1 MGKSVEY
8 RQLGASG
15 LQVSIVGLGANTF
28 GRTVPDPSDAA
39 AILHRALDLGITF
52 VDTADS
58 YNNGV
63 SEEFIGRAL
72 GARRRDVVI
81 ATKVG
86 HPMGEGPLWRGASR
100 RFIMGAAHASLRRLQ
115 IDAIDLYQIHDAD
128 PLTPVDETLRALDD
142 LVRNGDVHYVGAS
155 NFSAAQLVE
164 AACTAHAEHL
174 IPLIST
180 QVHHNLLNRGVERDV
195 APTAGRLGIGL
206 IPYFPLAG
214 GFLTGKYQPDSPIP
228 ADSRLAASAPRHHTL
243 SDANFNR
250 LRQLQAFAED
260 RGHTVAELAMA
271 WLLAQPYVS
280 TVIAGARTI
289 DQLEENTGAYQWR
302 LTSEDLAA
310 IDAICPPPAPE
321 GR

>member
-1 MGKSVEY
+1 VEY

-72 GARRRDVVI
+72 GARRTEVVI

-86 HPMGEGPLWRGASR
+86 HPMGQGPLWRGASR
-100 RFIMGAAHASLRRLQ
+100 RFIMEAAHASLRRLQ
-115 IDAIDLYQIHDAD
+115 VDAIDLYQIHDPD
-128 PLTPVDETLRALDD
+128 PFTPVDETLRALDD
-142 LVRNGDVHYVGAS
+142 LVRNGDVRYVGTS
-155 NFSAAQLVE
+155 NFNASQLVE
-164 AACTAHAEHL
+164 AVRTAQAANL
-174 IPLIST
+174 APLIAT
-180 QVHHNLLNRGVERDV
+180 QIHYNLLNRAVERDTT
-195 APTAGRLGIGL
+195 PTAARLGIGL

-214 GFLTGKYQPDSPIP
+214 GFLTGKYQPNTPIP
-228 ADSRLAASAPRHHTL
+228 PDSRLAASAPRHKTL

-250 LRQLQAFAED
+250 LHQLHAFAAAH
-260 RGHTVAELAMA
+260 GHTVAELASA
-271 WLLAQPYVS
+271 WLIAQPFVS

-289 DQLEENTGAYQWR
+289 AQLEENIGSHRWR

-310 IDAICPPPAPE
+310 IDAICPPPAPQ

>member
-1 MGKSVEY
+1 VEY

-28 GRTVPDPSDAA
+28 GRTVPDPGDAA

-86 HPMGEGPLWRGASR
+86 HAMGEGPLWHGASR
-100 RFIMGAAHASLRRLQ
+100 RFIMEAAHASLRRLQ
-115 IDAIDLYQIHDAD
+115 VDAIDLYQIHGPD
-128 PLTPVDETLRALDD
+128 PLTPIDETLRALDD
-142 LVRNGDVHYVGAS
+142 LVRNGDVRYVGTS
-155 NFSAAQLVE
+155 SFSAAQLTE
-164 AACTAHAEHL
+164 AARTAQADHL
-174 IPLIST
+174 TSFIST
-180 QVHHNLLNRGVERDV
+180 QVHYNLLNRGVEPEIS
-195 APTAGRLGIGL
+195 PTAARLGIGL

-214 GFLTGKYQPDSPIP
+214 GFLTGKYQPDTPIP
-228 ADSRLAASAPRHHTL
+228 PDSRLAASAPRHKTL

-250 LRQLQAFAED
+250 LDELHAFAAA
-260 RGHTVAELAMA
+260 RGHTVAELASA
-271 WLLAQPYVS
+271 WLIAQPNVS
-280 TVIAGARTI
+280 TVIAGARTTA
-289 DQLEENTGAYQWR
+289 QLEENIGAHQWR

-310 IDAICPPPAPE
+310 VDAICPRDPQ